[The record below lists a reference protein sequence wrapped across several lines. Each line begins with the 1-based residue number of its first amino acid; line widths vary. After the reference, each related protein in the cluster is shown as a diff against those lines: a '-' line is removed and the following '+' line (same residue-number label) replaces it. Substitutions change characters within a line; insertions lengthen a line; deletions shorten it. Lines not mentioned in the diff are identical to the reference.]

1 MLPIPR
7 RRRRCG
13 MFSSG
18 KSSINGSN
26 CTPTHPSII
35 TRWWWCHRE
44 IIMLRRMLRSAAT
57 NYDVLLIQI
66 RSVFSKNP
74 NARRRLPCERP
85 CVSHPP
91 TTTTRNLNTVRSR
104 PTKLFYRDLYCN
116 NKWPSRNNNKCAGR
130 RRPVGPW
137 SSLTTTTN
145 VSFVWNPLIRPI
157 PACRPIV
164 TVGRIKPISTCHVCI
179 NGWNRVTR
187 VRVVVRPLPG
197 KNFEFKHMTGTKCV
211 SPRVPPFLFLRY
223 SSR

>member
-1 MLPIPR
+1 ML
-7 RRRRCG
+7 
-13 MFSSG
+13 M
-18 KSSINGSN
+18 
-26 CTPTHPSII
+26 
-35 TRWWWCHRE
+35 
-44 IIMLRRMLRSAAT
+44 RMLRSAAT

-74 NARRRLPCERP
+74 NARRLPCERP
-85 CVSHPP
+85 CVSHPL

-104 PTKLFYRDLYCN
+104 PTKLSYRDLYCN

-130 RRPVGPW
+130 RRRPVGPW
-137 SSLTTTTN
+137 SSMTTTTN

-197 KNFEFKHMTGTKCV
+197 KNFEPNVVITTCV
-211 SPRVPPFLFLRY
+211 LPRVPPFCSYGIVVGKVL
-223 SSR
+223 